1 MVGTGP
7 DIASLRWHYPD
18 QVRGYVSPGVGAGT
32 PSVWAAA
39 RSADN
44 DADYSRC
51 GQAMASGG
59 RRLFGRLDDAHDAT
73 DLENRM
79 AGWYRIT
86 TQIDLHEPFVLRQC
100 PNQNIGRTLA

>member
-39 RSADN
+39 QSAVSYAN
-44 DADYSRC
+44 YSRC
-51 GQAMASGG
+51 APAVATMLTHQA
-59 RRLFGRLDDAHDAT
+59 
-73 DLENRM
+73 
-79 AGWYRIT
+79 
-86 TQIDLHEPFVLRQC
+86 
-100 PNQNIGRTLA
+100 